1 METTT
6 RLARFATETC
16 YENLPDSVLHAAK
29 RIILDTIG
37 CALGAVGTTPGL
49 AVRQVVK
56 MQGGDGATVLGTGQR
71 AAVMTAAY
79 ANGRLANVLDFDECY
94 MVQGHH
100 AQATLGA
107 ALAICEEAGKS
118 GKDLLAAFAAGFEIG
133 IRFGTFLSPRVS
145 VGDDGKANGWTGL
158 AGPGQGVYAACAA
171 ASNLWRLA
179 PDQVSQAFG
188 LCAQYMVGRDWNRH
202 WGADIELG
210 TIKYADTG
218 WNAQAG
224 MMAALAAREE
234 ITGIRNIFD
243 RESFAQVFKGAILN
257 PEALTEKLGERW
269 FVQNTS
275 IKFWPC
281 CRWIHYP
288 LTAFAELL
296 REHRL
301 SAAEIESVDLSSFPM
316 IPYPCFSN
324 QDPANLVAATFS
336 FPHAAAMV
344 ALDVPAGPEW
354 FAPAQMNGGRAKAFR
369 KKVQLGIDPA
379 GYDPNAWGVEE
390 GVLKVP
396 SRARIKA
403 RGTEFER
410 ASLFA
415 LGDPWHGAPRY
426 GDGDLSDKFRRQA
439 RTLAPLSE
447 RWHRQ
452 VETIIEQT
460 LNLEQTNVREFVRGI
475 QVLGFD

>member
-1 METTT
+1 MKLWDKGFSTDKKIDLFT
-6 RLARFATETC
+6 
-16 YENLPDSVLHAAK
+16 
-29 RIILDTIG
+29 
-37 CALGAVGTTPGL
+37 VG
-49 AVRQVVK
+49 
-56 MQGGDGATVLGTGQR
+56 
-71 AAVMTAAY
+71 
-79 ANGRLANVLDFDECY
+79 N
-94 MVQGHH
+94 
-100 AQATLGA
+100 
-107 ALAICEEAGKS
+107 
-118 GKDLLAAFAAGFEIG
+118 
-133 IRFGTFLSPRVS
+133 
-145 VGDDGKANGWTGL
+145 
-158 AGPGQGVYAACAA
+158 
-171 ASNLWRLA
+171 
-179 PDQVSQAFG
+179 
-188 LCAQYMVGRDWNRH
+188 
-202 WGADIELG
+202 
-210 TIKYADTG
+210 
-218 WNAQAG
+218 
-224 MMAALAAREE
+224 
-234 ITGIRNIFD
+234 D
-243 RESFAQVFKGAILN
+243 RELDLILAKYDVIGNIAHAKMLHKIGLLTDAEIADLETELKNILHIIEEGNFIIEDSFEDVHSKIEFL
-257 PEALTEKLGERW
+257 LTEKLGERW